1 MIGWYLE
8 CSSHVFFRCGR
19 KANNITHTCYRACY
33 ELNIVSKMFL
43 GKVSFQLLLPSSFVV
58 VVVVVKLTTLISF
71 LSVLTP
77 HNLILHVYCPFHRTH
92 TRYLFCYTSYNK
104 LLCRVKCSVFG
115 LSVLLLLLQS
125 ILTICGKLLQNCS
138 FHHNHNVC
146 LLNFKW

>member
-58 VVVVVKLTTLISF
+58 VVVVKLTTLISF

-92 TRYLFCYTSYNK
+92 TRYFFVTQVITNFYAVSNAQCLDFRYCCCYCNQSQLFVVNCCK
-104 LLCRVKCSVFG
+104 IVH
-115 LSVLLLLLQS
+115 S
-125 ILTICGKLLQNCS
+125 IIIIIY
-138 FHHNHNVC
+138 VYWI
-146 LLNFKW
+146 LND